1 LAERPPETEQ
11 QGTTR
16 EQVRLVLTGALVL
29 LVLLFAIL
37 NFDKVSVDLIFGS
50 TDLPLVIVIVGC
62 LLIGAAIDR
71 LMQRRAARRR
81 GG

>member
-1 LAERPPETEQ
+1 MVAERVPESEPQRPRSEQ
-11 QGTTR
+11 L
-16 EQVRLVLTGALVL
+16 RLVLTGALVL

-71 LMQRRAARRR
+71 LMLRRAARRR
-81 GG
+81 